1 MAFYFGSLSLLG
13 KGSEYHV
20 AYSKQLTS
28 ERGKKENLYM
38 TFERPI
44 NDEGE
49 EKYTKIATYFLIDI
63 FQIDIL
69 KIRDYE

>member
-1 MAFYFGSLSLLG
+1 
-13 KGSEYHV
+13 
-20 AYSKQLTS
+20 
-28 ERGKKENLYM
+28 M

-69 KIRDYE
+69 KVRDYEYKIMGIIRIHRTGIIIPLTDPF